1 MLINSL
7 LENIL
12 LSKSNIIVI
21 FSCIDRKVNLKTA
34 KHKNI
39 DAFLPLETS

>member
-21 FSCIDRKVNLKTA
+21 FSYIDRKVNLKTA
-34 KHKNI
+34 KHKKY
-39 DAFLPLETS
+39 